1 MRKSPGGVFYAA
13 GFFME
18 KLIPWIKEQ
27 NALKIIPDSLHSA
40 ETKN

>member
-1 MRKSPGGVFYAA
+1 
-13 GFFME
+13 ME
-18 KLIPWIKEQ
+18 KLIPGLTKKQYEKKEQ